1 MLAKP
6 RQTYINSLLQGN
18 SYLQQRGA
26 LARTTVSGRQGY
38 SAVLAGRSPITGR
51 TELVTV
57 YAAQLR
63 NGDLFYV
70 ATVVPEQESYR
81 YNTAFRNLLSSLRLT
96 D

>member
-1 MLAKP
+1 V
-6 RQTYINSLLQGN
+6 NNLLQGN
-18 SYLQQRGA
+18 SYLQQRGT
-26 LARTTVSGRQGY
+26 LTRTTLSGRQGY

-63 NGDLFYV
+63 NGDLFYI
-70 ATVVPEQESYR
+70 ATVVPEQESSR
-81 YNTAFRNLLSSLRLT
+81 YNTAFRSMLSSLRLT